1 LESSKER
8 LLAWKNGKITAGERR
23 ILMTKWLGQSWEEY
37 VKNHQATI
45 TNAFKRCGMYNAL
58 DGSESHLI
66 KIRKYSAYK
75 APAKNEKIM
84 SL

>member
-45 TNAFKRCGMYNAL
+45 TNAFKRCGMYKGTDL
-58 DGSESHLI
+58 YYGILS
-66 KIRKYSAYK
+66 KVGRWW
-75 APAKNEKIM
+75 
-84 SL
+84 